1 MAGTC
6 VPPKAQA
13 KCAAEIIRSLEA
25 EVEEG
30 RNQVRTLRNGLS
42 ASNIQLASLQEN
54 LRIAQ
59 EAADRSL
66 SELKT
71 LQVRH
76 RVARNTSHLANLLH
90 KAQRSALLD

>member
-1 MAGTC
+1 MC
-6 VPPKAQA
+6 VSKAQA
-13 KCAAEIIRSLEA
+13 AWSAEVIRSLEA

-30 RNQVRTLRNGLS
+30 RNQLRTLRNGLS

-66 SELKT
+66 LKLKT
-71 LQVRH
+71 LQVGH
-76 RVARNTSHLANLLH
+76 RVARNTFHLA
-90 KAQRSALLD
+90 